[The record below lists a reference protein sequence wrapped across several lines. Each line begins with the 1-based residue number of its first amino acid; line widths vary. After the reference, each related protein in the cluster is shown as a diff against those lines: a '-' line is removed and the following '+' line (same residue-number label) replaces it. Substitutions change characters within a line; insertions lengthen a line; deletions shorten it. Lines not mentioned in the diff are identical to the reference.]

1 MPAAAKPTAEEA
13 RAFLGVTIAATAE
26 EIGAAFRA
34 AAKVAHPDRPGG
46 DAEAFRQILAA
57 YRVLQGETRLPARIP
72 LSTPVLSPF
81 VEISP
86 LVALAGGEAG
96 AVLSTGRRVAARIP
110 PGARHGETLAIA
122 GEQVPVRVRNDSHVQ
137 LRGSDIWVTAE
148 VAAQILADGGRASV
162 ETPVGP
168 RILWISRK
176 VAERRLVR
184 LERQGLPARGDHPQ
198 GCLFIRLVP
207 DTGVQES
214 AARAQLR
221 KFAAAW
227 AA

>member
-1 MPAAAKPTAEEA
+1 MPAAAKPSAEEA
-13 RAFLGVTIAATAE
+13 RALLGVSPVATAD

-46 DAEAFRQILAA
+46 DADAFRQILAA
-57 YRVLQGETRLPARIP
+57 YRVLQGEAHLPARIAHA
-72 LSTPVLSPF
+72 TAVLSPF
-81 VEISP
+81 VEITP
-86 LVALAGGEAG
+86 LVALAGGEAD
-96 AVLSTGRRVAARIP
+96 AVLSTGQRVSVRIP
-110 PGARHGETLAIA
+110 PGARHGEALTIS
-122 GEQVPVRVRNDSHVQ
+122 GEQVPIRVRGDAAVQ
-137 LRGSDIWVTAE
+137 LRGADVWVTAQ
-148 VAAQILADGGRASV
+148 VGARILEDGGRASV
-162 ETPVGP
+162 ETPLGP

-184 LERQGLPARGDHPQ
+184 LEGQGLPARGEHPQ
-198 GCLFIRLVP
+198 GCLFIRLAP
-207 DTGVQES
+207 DTGAPES